1 MRAPVIESV
10 EMKEFR
16 GIRACKEPIRLSRFT
31 VLIGRNN
38 AGKTSVLEALSL
50 LPVRSINDVRFS
62 PVGWT
67 MKQFMEFLHGGP
79 ASLVYG
85 YTGRAIIDYVVRGK
99 KITWEYEAGSVRSSI
114 SSIEVLARLFGIR
127 PVREHRKLLSS
138 ILLLPNDARFFTE
151 LANGLRK
158 KDEWSKVEKSGAN
171 TSIVELIDKV
181 INDRFTEASVR
192 FDSIVLRK
200 VIGKEGHKERII
212 HVEVADLGDGVE
224 RVLLYGLWLET
235 YRPKVVLWDDIE
247 ASAHPGLI
255 EAVLEWLASRDW
267 QVVLTTHSSDVLDR
281 LVAIEPEGASVV
293 VLKKRPDDVLEP
305 RTLSL
310 EELREKLESH
320 VDVRREVDIL

>member
-16 GIRACKEPIRLSRFT
+16 GIRACKEPIKLSRFT

-50 LPVRSINDVRFS
+50 LPVRSIGQVRFS
-62 PVGWT
+62 PVGWS
-67 MKQFMEFLHGGP
+67 MGRFMELLHGGP

-85 YTGRAIIDYVVRGK
+85 YTGKAVIDYVVRGK

-114 SSIEVLARLFGIR
+114 SVEGLAELLGIR
-127 PVREHRKLLSS
+127 PEEVPSS
-138 ILLLPNDARFFTE
+138 ILLLPNDARFLTE
-151 LANGLRK
+151 LSDGLREK
-158 KDEWSKVEKSGAN
+158 KEWNRVEKSGAN
-171 TSIVELIDKV
+171 TSIVRLIDGV
-181 INDRFTEASVR
+181 VNDHFTEAGIR
-192 FDSIVLRK
+192 FNSIALRK
-200 VIGKEGHKERII
+200 VIGREGPYERII

-224 RVLLYGLWLET
+224 RVLLFGLWLET

-267 QVVLTTHSSDVLDR
+267 QVVLTTHSLDVLDR

-293 VLKKRPDDVLEP
+293 VLRKRPDDVLEP

>member
-1 MRAPVIESV
+1 MSAPVIESV

-16 GIRACKEPIRLSRFT
+16 GIRACKEPIKLSRFT

-50 LPVRSINDVRFS
+50 LPVRSIGQLRFS
-62 PVGWT
+62 PVGWS
-67 MKQFMEFLHGGP
+67 MRRFMELLHGGP

-85 YTGRAIIDYVVRGK
+85 YTGKAVIDYVVRGK
-99 KITWEYEAGSVRSSI
+99 KITWEYEAGSVESSI
-114 SSIEVLARLFGIR
+114 SVEGLAELLGTR
-127 PVREHRKLLSS
+127 PGELLSS
-138 ILLLPNDARFFTE
+138 ILLLPNDARFLTE
-151 LANGLRK
+151 LSDGLK
-158 KDEWSKVEKSGAN
+158 KKEEWNKVEKSGAN
-171 TSIVELIDKV
+171 TSIVKLIDKV
-181 INDRFTEASVR
+181 VNDHFTEASVR

-200 VIGKEGHKERII
+200 VIGREGPYERII
-212 HVEVADLGDGVE
+212 HVEEADLGDGIE
-224 RVLLYGLWLET
+224 RVLLFGLWLET
-235 YRPKVVLWDDIE
+235 YRSKVVLWDDIE
-247 ASAHPGLI
+247 ASAHPGLV
-255 EAVLEWLASRDW
+255 ETVLEWLASRDW